1 MPARQLRGT
10 YDCSKDLPGQQQR
23 MMETTDK
30 ILAIVGKGAA
40 AS

>member
-1 MPARQLRGT
+1 M
-10 YDCSKDLPGQQQR
+10 PGQQQR

-40 AS
+40 TS